1 MRPTDGRARLDPGGR
16 HPAQAHPE
24 QGVALPPAG
33 AAAGRVPR
41 RAIWPILVGIALVGL
56 VLLLPDLTPVVQGG
70 DSTVTA
76 FHGRIVSIGTPSG
89 ESDPDSPPVT
99 MAKVTYLEGPQAGQ
113 TLDAYLVGPG
123 GAQSV
128 ADYKVGDEVVVTISD
143 SPDTGTP
150 FISVS
155 DRWRLPVL
163 GWLVALFAVAVVAVG
178 GWHGVR
184 ALVALGLTIAV
195 IVKVL
200 LPLIIAGYPPVTL
213 AVLTASGVTI
223 LTILI
228 TEGLKRSSLAAILGT
243 TGALAITGL
252 LAAAAT
258 AALGFTYIA
267 GSDLAFFTLPDGRG
281 LDLRGVLL
289 AAMILGAVGVLD
301 DVTVTQAVLV
311 DELATAGR
319 IEGTNLVMRAMTV
332 GRSHIAATVNTL
344 FLAYVG
350 AGLPLLVVLLVSR
363 QPAALVFND
372 EVIVT
377 EIVRT
382 LVGSLGI
389 VAAIPLTTF
398 IASALRGSAPRQAGW
413 SESTSSRL
421 SGVAVVSLIIVVLLL
436 LTAALPITSGPRAPM
451 TADRFDPSLLP
462 GGNASS
468 PLPTESNAPVASD
481 AEITIVDVGEPTPIT
496 IDGADVG
503 SVMVASWSFG
513 TDASDRSID
522 VGVHYEATA
531 PFSLRTGT
539 WALLFPDGSEI
550 ALLPVDDPAALDRTL
565 ESGVQADVALGADGL
580 PPQDPSVVYL
590 DASTGD
596 FIFGVPL
603 T

>member
-1 MRPTDGRARLDPGGR
+1 M
-16 HPAQAHPE
+16 
-24 QGVALPPAG
+24 PPAG
-33 AAAGRVPR
+33 ATGGRLRR
-41 RAIWPILVGIALVGL
+41 RASWPILVGIALVGL
-56 VLLLPDLTPVVQGG
+56 VLFLPDLTPVVQGG

-76 FHGRIVSIGTPSG
+76 YHGRIESIVTPSG
-89 ESDPDSPPVT
+89 ASNPDSPPVT
-99 MAKVTYLEGPQAGQ
+99 MAKVTYLEGPLMGQ
-113 TLDAYLVGPG
+113 TADAYLVGPG

-128 ADYKVGDEVVVTISD
+128 ADYKPGDEVVVTISA
-143 SPDTGTP
+143 SPDAGTP

-163 GWLVALFAVAVVAVG
+163 GWLVALFAVAVIAVG

-195 IVKVL
+195 IFKVL
-200 LPLIIAGYPPVTL
+200 LPLLVAGYPPVTL
-213 AVLTASGVTI
+213 AVITASGVTI
-223 LTILI
+223 LTILL

-267 GSDLAFFTLPDGRG
+267 GSDLAFFTLPNGSG
-281 LDLRGVLL
+281 LDLRGILL

-319 IEGTNLVMRAMTV
+319 IEGSHLVVRAMTV

-363 QPAALVFND
+363 QPATLVFND

-398 IASALRGSAPRQAGW
+398 IASALRGSAPRPAGW
-413 SESTSSRL
+413 SESTSPPRL
-421 SGVAVVSLIIVVLLL
+421 SRVAIVSSIIVVLLV
-436 LTAALPITSGPRAPM
+436 LTAALPITAGPRAPM

-462 GGNASS
+462 GGNSRKHAANGIRGAV
-468 PLPTESNAPVASD
+468 ES
-481 AEITIVDVGEPTPIT
+481 E
-496 IDGADVG
+496 
-503 SVMVASWSFG
+503 
-513 TDASDRSID
+513 
-522 VGVHYEATA
+522 
-531 PFSLRTGT
+531 
-539 WALLFPDGSEI
+539 PDGHRRRCRRAHSDHRRWRRRRERHGH
-550 ALLPVDDPAALDRTL
+550 LLDVRNGCVGPFDR
-565 ESGVQADVALGADGL
+565 G
-580 PPQDPSVVYL
+580 
-590 DASTGD
+590 
-596 FIFGVPL
+596 
-603 T
+603 

>member
-1 MRPTDGRARLDPGGR
+1 MHPVDPGGVR
-16 HPAQAHPE
+16 PPQAHAD
-24 QGVALPPAG
+24 QSVVLPPAG
-33 AAAGRVPR
+33 AGGDRVPR
-41 RAIWPILVGIALVGL
+41 RAPWSILIGIALVGL

-76 FHGRIVSIGTPSG
+76 YHGRIESIVTPSG
-89 ESDPDSPPVT
+89 PPDPDSPPVT

-113 TLDAYLVGPG
+113 TVDAYLVGPG

-128 ADYKVGDEVVVTISD
+128 ADYKPGDEVVITISA
-143 SPDTGTP
+143 SPDAGAP
-150 FISVS
+150 FVSVS
-155 DRWRLPVL
+155 DRWRLPAL
-163 GWLVALFAVAVVAVG
+163 GWLVALFALAVVAVG

-195 IVKVL
+195 IFKVL
-200 LPLIIAGYPPVTL
+200 LPLLVAGYPPVTL
-213 AVLTASGVTI
+213 AVVTASGVTV
-223 LTILI
+223 LTILL

-258 AALGFTYIA
+258 GALGFTYIA
-267 GSDLAFFTLPDGRG
+267 GSDLAFFTLPNGSG

-311 DELATAGR
+311 DELATAGG
-319 IEGTNLVMRAMTV
+319 IEGSHLVVRAMTV

-350 AGLPLLVVLLVSR
+350 AGLPLLVVLLVSH

-398 IASALRGSAPRQAGW
+398 IASALRGSDPRQAGW
-413 SESTSSRL
+413 SEGPSPRL
-421 SGVAVVSLIIVVLLL
+421 SRVAGVSLIIVVLLG
-436 LTAALPITSGPRAPM
+436 LTAALPITSGPRAPL
-451 TADRFDPSLLP
+451 TGDRFDPSLLP
-462 GGNASS
+462 GGNATG
-468 PLPTESNAPVASD
+468 PLPTDSSGPVASD
-481 AEITIVDVGEPTPIT
+481 AEVTVVDVGEAAPISV
-496 IDGADVG
+496 DGVDVG
-503 SVMVASWSFG
+503 TATVTSWTFG
-513 TDASDRSID
+513 TDASDRSIEVD
-522 VGVHYEATA
+522 VHYEASS
-531 PFSLRTGT
+531 PMDLSTGT
-539 WALLFPDGSEI
+539 WALLFQDGSEI
-550 ALLPVDDPAALDRTL
+550 ALLPADDPDALERTL
-565 ESGVQADVALGADGL
+565 EAGALADVTLVADGL

-590 DASTGD
+590 DASTGEI
-596 FIFGVPL
+596 IFGVPL
-603 T
+603 S

>member
-1 MRPTDGRARLDPGGR
+1 LS
-16 HPAQAHPE
+16 
-24 QGVALPPAG
+24 
-33 AAAGRVPR
+33 
-41 RAIWPILVGIALVGL
+41 ILVGMALVAL

-76 FHGRIVSIGTPSG
+76 YHGRIESIVTPSG
-89 ESDPDSPPVT
+89 APDPDSPPVT
-99 MAKVTYLEGPQAGQ
+99 MAKVTYLEGPQVGQ
-113 TLDAYLVGPG
+113 TVDAYLVGPG

-128 ADYKVGDEVVVTISD
+128 ADYKPGDEVVVTISA
-143 SPDTGTP
+143 SPDAGAP
-150 FISVS
+150 FVSVS
-155 DRWRLPVL
+155 DRWRLPAL
-163 GWLVALFAVAVVAVG
+163 GWLVALFALAVVAVG

-195 IVKVL
+195 IFKVL
-200 LPLIIAGYPPVTL
+200 LPLLVAGYPPVTL
-213 AVLTASGVTI
+213 AVVTASGVTV
-223 LTILI
+223 LTIIL

-258 AALGFTYIA
+258 GALGFTYIA

-281 LDLRGVLL
+281 LDLRGVLM
-289 AAMILGAVGVLD
+289 AAIILGAVGVLD

-319 IEGTNLVMRAMTV
+319 IEGSHLVVRAMTV

-350 AGLPLLVVLLVSR
+350 AGLPLLVVLLVSH

-398 IASALRGSAPRQAGW
+398 IASALRGSAPRDGW
-413 SESTSSRL
+413 SETTSPRL
-421 SGVAVVSLIIVVLLL
+421 SRVAGASLIIVVLLV
-436 LTAALPITSGPRAPM
+436 LTAALPITSGPRAPL
-451 TADRFDPSLLP
+451 TGDRFDPSLLP
-462 GGNASS
+462 GANPAETS
-468 PLPTESNAPVASD
+468 PPDLETPLASD
-481 AEITIVDVGEPTPIT
+481 ADVTVVGVGEPAQIT
-496 IDGADVG
+496 VEGADVG
-503 SVMVASWSFG
+503 SVTVTSFEFG

-522 VGVHYEATA
+522 VDVHYEASA
-531 PFSLRTGT
+531 PFDLSSGT
-539 WALLFPDGSEI
+539 WALLFSDGSEI
-550 ALLPVDDPAALDRTL
+550 ALLPADDPHALDRTL
-565 ESGVQADVALGADGL
+565 ESGALADVTLVADGL

-590 DASTGD
+590 DASTGEI
-596 FIFGVPL
+596 IFGVPL

>member
-1 MRPTDGRARLDPGGR
+1 MIGRGSGGAI
-16 HPAQAHPE
+16 HAHPD
-24 QGVALPPAG
+24 QGEALPPVG
-33 AAAGRVPR
+33 ASGGRVPGR
-41 RAIWPILVGIALVGL
+41 RSWPILVGIALVGL

-76 FHGRIVSIGTPSG
+76 YHGRIESIVTPSG
-89 ESDPDSPPVT
+89 EADPDSPPVT

-113 TLDAYLVGPG
+113 TVDAYLVGPG

-128 ADYKVGDEVVVTISD
+128 ADYKPGDEVVVTISA
-143 SPDTGTP
+143 SPDAGTP
-150 FISVS
+150 FVSVS

-163 GWLVALFAVAVVAVG
+163 GWLVALFALAVVAVG

-200 LPLIIAGYPPVTL
+200 LPLLVAGYPPVAL
-213 AVLTASGVTI
+213 AVVTASGVTV
-223 LTILI
+223 LTILL
-228 TEGLKRSSLAAILGT
+228 TEGLRRSSLAAILGT

-311 DELATAGR
+311 DELAAAGG
-319 IEGTNLVMRAMTV
+319 IEGSHLVVRAMTV

-398 IASALRGSAPRQAGW
+398 IASALRGSAQRPAGW
-413 SESTSSRL
+413 SASPSPRWSR
-421 SGVAVVSLIIVVLLL
+421 VAVVSVIIVGLLV
-436 LTAALPITSGPRAPM
+436 LTAALPITSGPRTPL

-462 GGNASS
+462 GGNAASTPPS
-468 PLPTESNAPVASD
+468 DAELPVASD
-481 AEITIVDVGEPTPIT
+481 PAVVVVGVGEPTPIT
-496 IDGADVG
+496 VDGAQVG
-503 SVMVASWSFG
+503 SVMVTSFEFG
-513 TDASDRSID
+513 SDASDRSIEVD
-522 VGVHYEATA
+522 VHYEASA
-531 PFSLRTGT
+531 PFSLGTGT
-539 WALLFPDGSEI
+539 WALLFPDGSEL
-550 ALLPVDDPAALDRTL
+550 ALLPTDGPDALDLTL
-565 ESGVQADVALGADGL
+565 ESGEQDDVTLMAEGVPA
-580 PPQDPSVVYL
+580 QDPSVVYV
-590 DASTGD
+590 DASTGEI
-596 FIFGVPL
+596 IFGVPL

>member
-1 MRPTDGRARLDPGGR
+1 MRPIGPGGGL
-16 HPAQAHPE
+16 PQAHAE
-24 QGVALPPAG
+24 QGGTLPPAG
-33 AAAGRVPR
+33 ATGGKAPR
-41 RAIWPILVGIALVGL
+41 RTIWSILVGVALVGL
-56 VLLLPDLTPVVQGG
+56 VLLLPDLTPAVSGG

-76 FHGRIVSIGTPSG
+76 YHGRIDSIVEPSG
-89 ESDPDSPPVT
+89 GSDPDSPPVT
-99 MAKVTYLEGPQAGQ
+99 VAKVTYLEGPLAGQ
-113 TLDAYLVGPG
+113 TADAYLVGPG

-128 ADYKVGDEVVVTISD
+128 ADYKPGDEVVVTIST
-143 SPDTGTP
+143 SPDADAP

-155 DRWRLPVL
+155 DRWRLPIL
-163 GWLVALFAVAVVAVG
+163 GWLVGLFALAVVVVG

-184 ALVALGLTIAV
+184 ALIALGLTIAV

-213 AVLTASGVTI
+213 AVVTASGVTV
-223 LTILI
+223 LTILM

-311 DELATAGR
+311 DELASAGR
-319 IEGTNLVMRAMTV
+319 IDGSHLVVRAMTV

-413 SESTSSRL
+413 SEATPSRL
-421 SGVAVVSLIIVVLLL
+421 SRVAVVSLIIVVLLG
-436 LTAALPITSGPRAPM
+436 LTAVLPITSGSRAPM

-462 GGNASS
+462 GGNADS
-468 PLPTESNAPVASD
+468 PPPTGSNAPAASD
-481 AEITIVDVGEPTPIT
+481 ADITVVGVGEPTPIT

-513 TDASDRSID
+513 SDASDRSIEID
-522 VGVHYEATA
+522 VHYEASA
-531 PFSLRTGT
+531 RFSLSSGT
-539 WALLFPDGSEI
+539 WALLFPDGSEL
-550 ALLPVDDPAALDRTL
+550 ALLPADDPEALDRTL
-565 ESGVQADVALGADGL
+565 ESGAQADVTLVADGL

-596 FIFGVPL
+596 FVFGVPL

>member
-1 MRPTDGRARLDPGGR
+1 M
-16 HPAQAHPE
+16 
-24 QGVALPPAG
+24 PPAG
-33 AAAGRVPR
+33 ATGGRLRR
-41 RAIWPILVGIALVGL
+41 RASWPILVGIALVGL
-56 VLLLPDLTPVVQGG
+56 VLFLPDLTPVVQGG

-76 FHGRIVSIGTPSG
+76 YHGRIESIVTPSG
-89 ESDPDSPPVT
+89 ESNPDSPPVT
-99 MAKVTYLEGPQAGQ
+99 MAKVTYLEGPLMGQ
-113 TLDAYLVGPG
+113 TADAYLVGPG

-128 ADYKVGDEVVVTISD
+128 ADYKPGDEVVVTISA
-143 SPDTGTP
+143 SPDAGAP

-163 GWLVALFAVAVVAVG
+163 GWLVALFAVAVIAVG

-200 LPLIIAGYPPVTL
+200 LPLLVAGYPPVTL
-213 AVLTASGVTI
+213 AVVTASGVTI
-223 LTILI
+223 LTILL

-319 IEGTNLVMRAMTV
+319 IEGSQLVVRAMTV

-398 IASALRGSAPRQAGW
+398 IASALRGSAPRPAGW
-413 SESTSSRL
+413 SESTSPPRL
-421 SGVAVVSLIIVVLLL
+421 SRVAIVSLIIVVLLV
-436 LTAALPITSGPRAPM
+436 LTAALPITAGPRAPM

-462 GGNASS
+462 GGNLAST
-468 PLPTESNAPVASD
+468 PPTESEAPVES
-481 AEITIVDVGEPTPIT
+481 EPVVTVVGVGEPTPIT
-496 IDGADVG
+496 VDGADVG
-503 SVMVASWSFG
+503 SATVTSWTFG
-513 TDASDRSID
+513 TDASDRTIEVD
-522 VGVHYEATA
+522 VHYEASA
-531 PFSLRTGT
+531 PFDLSSGT

-550 ALLPVDDPAALDRTL
+550 ALLPADDPDALERTL
-565 ESGVQADVALGADGL
+565 ESGAQADVTLVADGL
-580 PPQDPSVVYL
+580 PPEDPSVVYL
-590 DASTGD
+590 DASTGEI
-596 FIFGVPL
+596 IFGVPL
-603 T
+603 A

>member
-1 MRPTDGRARLDPGGR
+1 M
-16 HPAQAHPE
+16 
-24 QGVALPPAG
+24 PPAG
-33 AAAGRVPR
+33 ATGGRLRR
-41 RAIWPILVGIALVGL
+41 RASWPILVGIALVGL
-56 VLLLPDLTPVVQGG
+56 VLFLPDLTPVVQGG

-76 FHGRIVSIGTPSG
+76 YHGRIESIVTPSG
-89 ESDPDSPPVT
+89 ASDPDSPPVT
-99 MAKVTYLEGPQAGQ
+99 MAKITYLEGPLMGQ
-113 TLDAYLVGPG
+113 TANAYLVGPG

-128 ADYKVGDEVVVTISD
+128 ADYKPGDEVVVTISA
-143 SPDTGTP
+143 SPDSGEP

-163 GWLVALFAVAVVAVG
+163 GWLVALFAVAVIAVG

-195 IVKVL
+195 IFKVL
-200 LPLIIAGYPPVTL
+200 LPLLVAGYPPVTL
-213 AVLTASGVTI
+213 AVITASGVTV
-223 LTILI
+223 LTILL

-267 GSDLAFFTLPDGRG
+267 GSDLAFFTLPDGSG

-289 AAMILGAVGVLD
+289 AAIILGAVGVLD

-311 DELATAGR
+311 DELATAGG
-319 IEGTNLVMRAMTV
+319 IEGSQLVVRAMTV

-398 IASALRGSAPRQAGW
+398 IASALRGSAPRPAGW
-413 SESTSSRL
+413 SESTSPPRL
-421 SGVAVVSLIIVVLLL
+421 SRVAIVSLIIVVLLV
-436 LTAALPITSGPRAPM
+436 LTAALPITAGRRAPM
-451 TADRFDPSLLP
+451 TADHFDPSLLP
-462 GGNASS
+462 GGDLSS

-481 AEITIVDVGEPTPIT
+481 AEITIVGVGEPTPIS

-513 TDASDRSID
+513 PDASDRSIEVD
-522 VGVHYEATA
+522 VHYEARA
-531 PFSLRTGT
+531 PFDLSSGT
-539 WALLFPDGSEI
+539 WALFFPDLSEISLFP
-550 ALLPVDDPAALDRTL
+550 ADDPDALDRTL
-565 ESGVQADVALGADGL
+565 ESGEQADVKLVADGL
-580 PPQDPSVVYL
+580 PPQDPSVVYV
-590 DASTGD
+590 DASTGEI
-596 FIFGVPL
+596 IFGVPL

>member
-1 MRPTDGRARLDPGGR
+1 M
-16 HPAQAHPE
+16 
-24 QGVALPPAG
+24 PPAG
-33 AAAGRVPR
+33 ATGGRR
-41 RAIWPILVGIALVGL
+41 RRPAYWPILVGIALVGL
-56 VLLLPDLTPVVQGG
+56 VLFLPDLTPVVQGG

-76 FHGRIVSIGTPSG
+76 YHGRIESIVTPSG
-89 ESDPDSPPVT
+89 ESNPDSPPVT
-99 MAKVTYLEGPQAGQ
+99 MAKVTYLEGPLMGQ
-113 TLDAYLVGPG
+113 TADAYLVGPG

-128 ADYKVGDEVVVTISD
+128 ADYKPGDEVVVTISA
-143 SPDTGTP
+143 SPDAGAP

-163 GWLVALFAVAVVAVG
+163 GWLVALFAVAVIAVG

-184 ALVALGLTIAV
+184 ALVALGLTIVV

-200 LPLIIAGYPPVTL
+200 LPLLVAGYPPVTL
-213 AVLTASGVTI
+213 AVVTASGVTV
-223 LTILI
+223 LTILL

-319 IEGTNLVMRAMTV
+319 IEGSQLVVRAMTV

-398 IASALRGSAPRQAGW
+398 IASALRGSAPRPAGW
-413 SESTSSRL
+413 SESTSPPRL
-421 SGVAVVSLIIVVLLL
+421 SRVAIVSLIIVVLLV
-436 LTAALPITSGPRAPM
+436 LTAALPITAGPRAPM

-462 GGNASS
+462 GGDFEG
-468 PLPTESNAPVASD
+468 PLPTDSNTPIASEPVV
-481 AEITIVDVGEPTPIT
+481 TVVGVGEPTPIT
-496 IDGADVG
+496 VDGADVG
-503 SVMVASWSFG
+503 SATVTSWTFG
-513 TDASDRSID
+513 TDAADRSIEVD
-522 VGVHYEATA
+522 VHYEASA
-531 PFSLRTGT
+531 PFDLSSGT
-539 WALLFPDGSEI
+539 WALLFPDLSEI
-550 ALLPVDDPAALDRTL
+550 ALLPADDPDALDRTL
-565 ESGVQADVALGADGL
+565 ESGAQADVTLVADGL

-590 DASTGD
+590 DASTGEI
-596 FIFGVPL
+596 IFGVPL
-603 T
+603 V